1 LVRHFE
7 LALAILA
14 FFPFEAEER
23 NDMPIQPALNDLNTT
38 KRRPGATKRPRA
50 VAALL
55 CLIFAVSFE
64 VTAQAQPDFSA
75 THIETGSLVAPENQS
90 LWRQYF
96 RWLNRQNDEQ
106 ISRDFRRLQDI
117 LTSKDESNLGALLKM
132 LHSLRPDLPM
142 QIRWLL
148 SAVEIKQGITDFHT
162 LADAQLALQFTN
174 VQIESKLVIAG
185 EKSELRPDLL
195 YKLPGDTGESA
206 RVLRLGSR
214 RHLVFLQRYWQRLPT
229 LIPAEAVT
237 ERLEQSRVRWMS
249 AIALMRDEQSTDT
262 VLDLLEEFT
271 PSAMRRFTSSADK
284 DRFLELSTQ
293 LLSDL
298 SIHFLGSTAYR
309 DDKPAYESKSP
320 ESRRIQGLIKS
331 WIGDDPLFFVQKYSS
346 LRLYRFV
353 NLHDFL
359 ARPMDDGNQ
368 RQLVNFLSSKK
379 GDAESFLISVMALT
393 KNKTIAPSPEMRAWS
408 KTALQILLSAFM
420 KHDRVV
426 VTTGVL
432 DSASMSPSQFDAL
445 MSAFYDAYTSGW
457 PLDPELAHFLIK
469 HRTPRT
475 ETMSDDRWNDLE
487 WKRLECAER
496 GLAPEEFKAA
506 LIERMASTREGDVYD
521 GLLAG
526 RYLNVKLSNADLD
539 AVAAQFKIRMRGAG
553 DDAAN
558 EAWAKNNARMT
569 KVMFALSPKDAD
581 LQAYLASIYF
591 SRRVD
596 TAVAPQDALE
606 YLAKSG
612 AAPVEV
618 RDELIRRLR
627 FVGHGDTVGNF
638 LALIRLFPGE
648 GLEIIGIIHRH
659 RSAPEKIKHLLR
671 VLVSESEANPQLYES
686 IKNAVK
692 THPDKTL
699 YQGQLLH
706 SWIKS
711 KIEMRAGGN
720 AENQCRQLFSLS
732 KR

>member
-1 LVRHFE
+1 
-7 LALAILA
+7 
-14 FFPFEAEER
+14 
-23 NDMPIQPALNDLNTT
+23 MPIQPALNKLNTT
-38 KRRPGATKRPRA
+38 KKPPGAMNRPRA
-50 VAALL
+50 IAALL
-55 CLIFAVSFE
+55 CLIFAVSFDA
-64 VTAQAQPDFSA
+64 TAQAQPDFSA
-75 THIETGSLVAPENQS
+75 THFETGSLIAPENQS

-96 RWLNRQNDEQ
+96 RWLNRQSDEQ

-148 SAVEIKQGITDFHT
+148 SAVEIKQGIADFHT

-174 VQIESKLVIAG
+174 VRIEPKPTLLG
-185 EKSELRPDLL
+185 ENSELRPDLF
-195 YKLPGDTGESA
+195 YKLPGDTGENP
-206 RVLRLGSR
+206 RVLRLESL
-214 RHLVFLQRYWQRLPT
+214 RHLIFLQRHWQRLPT
-229 LIPAEAVT
+229 LVPAETIT

-249 AIALMRDEQSTDT
+249 AIALMRNEQSTDT

-271 PSAMRRFTSSADK
+271 PSPMRRFTSSADK

-298 SIHFLGSTAYR
+298 SMHFPNSTSYG

-320 ESRRIQGLIKS
+320 ESRRIQSLVKR

-346 LRLYRFV
+346 LRLHRFV
-353 NLHDFL
+353 SLHDFL
-359 ARPMDDGNQ
+359 ARPMADGDQ
-368 RQLVNFLSSKK
+368 RQLVDFLSSKK
-379 GDAESFLISVMALT
+379 GDPESFLISTIALA
-393 KNKTIAPSPEMRAWS
+393 KNRSAIAPSPEMRAWS

-445 MSAFYDAYTSGW
+445 MSAFYDAYTSGG
-457 PLDPELAHFLIK
+457 PLDPELARFLIK

-475 ETMSDDRWNDLE
+475 ETMSDYSWNDLE

-526 RYLNVKLSNADLD
+526 RYLNVKLSNADLE
-539 AVAAQFKIRMRGAG
+539 AVAAQFKIKMRGAG
-553 DDAAN
+553 NDAAN
-558 EAWAKNNARMT
+558 EAWAKNNAQMT
-569 KVMFALSPKDAD
+569 KVMLALSPKDAD
-581 LQAYLASIYF
+581 LQAYLSSIYF

-648 GLEIIGIIHRH
+648 GLEIVGIIHRH

-711 KIEMRAGGN
+711 KIEMRSSGN